1 MGIAAKSEE
10 YDKIE
15 RFGYEE
21 KKMEKGNSKQTWV
34 LSILKILLFMYIV
47 TGILLVILAGLL
59 YKMQLSEGVVSAGI
73 VVIYVLSGF
82 LGGFLSGKIMKT
94 RKFLWGMVMGA
105 CYFLILTV
113 GSIAFQHGIDMELS
127 RFFTTL
133 VLCIGS
139 GMIGGMAS

>member
-1 MGIAAKSEE
+1 
-10 YDKIE
+10 
-15 RFGYEE
+15 
-21 KKMEKGNSKQTWV
+21 MEKGNRKQTWV
-34 LSILKILLFMYIV
+34 LPILKILLFMYIV

-113 GSIAFQHGIDMELS
+113 GSIAFGHGIDMELS

>member
-1 MGIAAKSEE
+1 
-10 YDKIE
+10 
-15 RFGYEE
+15 
-21 KKMEKGNSKQTWV
+21 MEKGNRKQTLV
-34 LSILKILLFMYIV
+34 LPILKILLFMYIV

-113 GSIAFQHGIDMELS
+113 GSIAFGHGIDMELS

>member
-105 CYFLILTV
+105 CYFLILAV